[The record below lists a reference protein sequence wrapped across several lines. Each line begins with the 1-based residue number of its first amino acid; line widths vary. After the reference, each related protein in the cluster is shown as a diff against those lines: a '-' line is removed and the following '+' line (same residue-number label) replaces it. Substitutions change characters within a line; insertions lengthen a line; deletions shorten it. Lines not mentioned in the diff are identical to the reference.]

1 MEGVRGGRNAKRE
14 RRGTG
19 WRRSRRARSVQVVA
33 GIPDQYFH
41 RFSGG
46 YRQVASSLAPFP
58 TLIPLLYS
66 DDAIFLLP
74 LFPSFYRALSTPVV
88 VCASPSSLFLFDLPV
103 LRSFP
108 SFFFALFSPTFS
120 SPLFRSSFLFLPL
133 VLHPLPTT
141 SLIFYIFWIPKC
153 MLNMYYYLILILFN
167 PLYIYRIIP
176 KII

>member
-1 MEGVRGGRNAKRE
+1 MEGTRGGRNAKRG

-58 TLIPLLYS
+58 TLIPLPYS

-74 LFPSFYRALSTPVV
+74 LLPSFYRALFTPVVV

-103 LRSFP
+103 LRSFLL
-108 SFFFALFSPTFS
+108 FAPFS
-120 SPLFRSSFLFLPL
+120 SLVFFSVLSLSLP
-133 VLHPLPTT
+133 VLRP
-141 SLIFYIFWIPKC
+141 LIFYSSYVSIF
-153 MLNMYYYLILILFN
+153 
-167 PLYIYRIIP
+167 LYFFRYRNVCRIYVIV
-176 KII
+176 

>member
-1 MEGVRGGRNAKRE
+1 MEGVRGGRNAKRG

-19 WRRSRRARSVQVVA
+19 WRRSRTARSVQVVA

-58 TLIPLLYS
+58 TLIPLPYS

-74 LFPSFYRALSTPVV
+74 LLPSFYRALSTPVVVVVV

-108 SFFFALFSPTFS
+108 SSFYALFSSTFS
-120 SPLFRSSFLFLPL
+120 SPLFR
-133 VLHPLPTT
+133 
-141 SLIFYIFWIPKC
+141 
-153 MLNMYYYLILILFN
+153 
-167 PLYIYRIIP
+167 
-176 KII
+176 